1 MTNLREEDVYDVDER
16 AYVRKAEVDEDLKQT
31 RLQELKEQLAASESE
46 EAAELRD
53 CATKLKLSKRGLRI
67 SPASIQQ
74 KNSMPI
80 HRQIGNAL
88 MS

>member
-1 MTNLREEDVYDVDER
+1 VTNLREEDVYDVDER

-53 CATKLKLSKRGLRI
+53 EIEALEARI
-67 SPASIQQ
+67 EDLTGFDSAKEFYADSQAD
-74 KNSMPI
+74 
-80 HRQIGNAL
+80 R
-88 MS
+88 